1 VSAEGRKAADRS
13 VTVGD
18 LVDERAF
25 LERRELVDL
34 RVRMRSA
41 RIT

>member
-1 VSAEGRKAADRS
+1 
-13 VTVGD
+13 

-34 RVRMRSA
+34 RVRMPHACMRSA